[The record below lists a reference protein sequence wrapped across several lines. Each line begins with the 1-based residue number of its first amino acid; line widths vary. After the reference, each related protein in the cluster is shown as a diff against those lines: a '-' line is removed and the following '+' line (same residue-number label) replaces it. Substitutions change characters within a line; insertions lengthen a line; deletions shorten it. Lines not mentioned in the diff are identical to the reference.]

1 MKKTLYIFLSLLI
14 FSTIFTSY
22 MGCGS
27 NHSKITAIEFSDVKT
42 VADMNAYA
50 SEVVKNGVSNDDP
63 LENGIVIC
71 PYYILDVNGTNV
83 PVYSTRVTNGIHSF
97 AWIDVE
103 SSNILLNI
111 TLNLNNTHKKVDVL
125 PLSSNIKASIINNV
139 VKAKI
144 TSLGSFSFSFD
155 DNPNSEALT
164 IIVAYEQKLKVPKDY
179 VTQDIQPGEYT
190 AQDLNFSQGQTV
202 YRFKS
207 GRYKITSINI
217 PSNSIIYFERGC
229 YIEVYQTSI
238 NDYVS
243 AFLSRET
250 SNIKIIG
257 RCLVDFSACMGG
269 DKKTKGA
276 FDFFQVKDFE
286 FSGIVSINSNNWT
299 LCFTYSK
306 NININNCMFFGY
318 RTYSD
323 GIMLSDCQN
332 SIASDCFLRTG
343 DDAAEIKSTGPSH
356 KDDCFTDN
364 IIYQNIAVWTDKAN
378 AFGAIYE
385 ANHKAQNIFFKN
397 CSVGYA
403 QPTWTE
409 RLGCLVVQMGDN
421 KAAIWENIHFENIE
435 IFKNECALINIYL
448 NDRDGTEGGQAKN
461 IFFKNIT
468 SKTCYGLPV
477 RISIS
482 KNCRLGQVYLDNVI
496 FGKHTITPADINNSS
511 IISVLDANNNW
522 SPSINI
528 KINTQN

>member
-1 MKKTLYIFLSLLI
+1 MKKTIFIFLSLVI
-14 FSTIFTSY
+14 FSTIFSSFI
-22 MGCGS
+22 GCS
-27 NHSKITAIEFSDVKT
+27 KNNSKIAAVEFSDVKA

-50 SEVVKNGVSNDDP
+50 SEVVKNGISNDDP
-63 LENGIVIC
+63 LENGTVIC
-71 PYYILDVNGTNV
+71 PYYTLKVNDINV
-83 PVYSTRVTNGIHSF
+83 PVYSTRVTHGIHSF

-103 SSNILLNI
+103 SSDILLNV
-111 TLNLNNTHKKVDVL
+111 TLNLNNAHNRVDVL
-125 PLSSNIKASIINNV
+125 PLSSNIKASIANNV
-139 VKAKI
+139 VKTKI

-155 DNPNSEALT
+155 NDPNSEALT
-164 IIVAYEQKLKVPKDY
+164 IFVSNKQELEVPKDY
-179 VTQDIQPGEYT
+179 VTQSIEPGEYT
-190 AQDLNFSQGQTV
+190 AQDLNFTQGQTV
-202 YRFKS
+202 YHFKS

-229 YIEVYQTSI
+229 YIEIYQNTI

-243 AFLSRET
+243 AFISRET
-250 SNIKIIG
+250 NNIKIIG
-257 RCLVDFSACMGG
+257 RCLDDFSACVGG

-276 FDFFQVKDFE
+276 FNFFQVNNFE

-306 NININNCMFFGY
+306 NVNINNCMFFGY

-323 GIMLSDCQN
+323 GIMLSDCQD
-332 SIASDCFLRTG
+332 SGASNCFLRTG
-343 DDAAEIKSTGPSH
+343 DDATEIKSTGPSN

-364 IIYQNIAVWTDKAN
+364 VTYQNIAVWTDKAN

-385 ANHKAQNIFFKN
+385 ANNKAQNITFKN

-409 RLGCLVVQMGDN
+409 RLGCVVVQMGDN
-421 KAAIWENIHFENIE
+421 KAAVWENIHFENIE
-435 IFKNECALINIYL
+435 VFKNECALINIHL

-461 IFFKNIT
+461 LFFKNIT

-482 KNCRLGQVYLDNVI
+482 QNCRLGQVYLDNIV
-496 FGKHTITPADINNSS
+496 FGKHTITQEDINDSS

-522 SPSINI
+522 SPSMNI